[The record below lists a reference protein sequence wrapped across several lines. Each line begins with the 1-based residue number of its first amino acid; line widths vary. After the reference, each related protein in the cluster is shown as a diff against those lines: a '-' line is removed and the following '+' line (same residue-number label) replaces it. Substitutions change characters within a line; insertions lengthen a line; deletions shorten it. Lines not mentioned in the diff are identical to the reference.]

1 MEKED
6 CNRPTLRSGRVLDGT
21 TPARSGVVGGL
32 NDGSV
37 RSKSN
42 TNVGSQSRGS
52 RNPQGIILQHGHGDT
67 NEIQVPE
74 QNANLVQATENGD
87 ETQHKAVEETLQ
99 DILNVLTQLRVEP
112 TPQAQPGALDPLGQ
126 LGAIAHVPQA
136 QIGAHALP
144 AQIGAH
150 EPPAQYREAMAANR
164 AMPPRQINPNRLQ
177 AGPKMKPP
185 IYDGT
190 TSWTDYLLQFELVAE
205 LNDWNERTKAL
216 SLATSL
222 RGVAQSVLGDLSPMG
237 RHHYPSLVA
246 CLNQRF
252 GPENQN
258 EMFWVMLNNRTRKPK
273 ETLPELAHE
282 IRRLVKLAHPTAEHA
297 MLEDLSK
304 KHFMNAL
311 PDADMRLHIVH
322 SKPRTLDDAV
332 RVAVETEAFNEAEK
346 FRPGGRRPVRAI
358 VSEEVSD
365 QTLPLVHQIHE
376 TLLALTKSVD
386 AMNNSVRTQTQ
397 ASRNKRFDPKTTECY
412 YCHEMGHTKKYCDK
426 LKQANRAANSNR
438 PNMGN

>member
-205 LNDWNERTKAL
+205 LNDWNEPFL
-216 SLATSL
+216 
-222 RGVAQSVLGDLSPMG
+222 
-237 RHHYPSLVA
+237 
-246 CLNQRF
+246 
-252 GPENQN
+252 
-258 EMFWVMLNNRTRKPK
+258 
-273 ETLPELAHE
+273 
-282 IRRLVKLAHPTAEHA
+282 
-297 MLEDLSK
+297 
-304 KHFMNAL
+304 
-311 PDADMRLHIVH
+311 
-322 SKPRTLDDAV
+322 
-332 RVAVETEAFNEAEK
+332 
-346 FRPGGRRPVRAI
+346 
-358 VSEEVSD
+358 
-365 QTLPLVHQIHE
+365 
-376 TLLALTKSVD
+376 
-386 AMNNSVRTQTQ
+386 
-397 ASRNKRFDPKTTECY
+397 
-412 YCHEMGHTKKYCDK
+412 
-426 LKQANRAANSNR
+426 
-438 PNMGN
+438 